1 MRRCLTVDMAAWER
15 PPHSS
20 ARCGVWD
27 VLASVGLSDDTGRMP
42 LEADTVASAL
52 ASTWEHLFAA
62 IPSGW
67 VRRED
72 GIVGGASGVPVP
84 TLNGVWPE
92 KVVLDEGLVSEV
104 LDQIASSGLPY
115 CLQLRPGAPEQ
126 LAALAARRGMIEEE
140 SLPLMVLENPQHL
153 KKSQE
158 VEHLGIRQL
167 AAEEAPLHAQIAARG
182 FEAPE
187 EVFVQLMTP
196 AVLARPGTRCYVGTI
211 GEDVVTTGI
220 GVTLGDF
227 VGIFNIA
234 TPPEHRGHGFGA
246 AVTARAASDGFATG
260 AKWSYLQS
268 SVAGFRVYS
277 RLGYNTLERWV
288 CWVTPT

>member
-1 MRRCLTVDMAAWER
+1 MVNRI
-15 PPHSS
+15 
-20 ARCGVWD
+20 
-27 VLASVGLSDDTGRMP
+27 MP
-42 LEADTVASAL
+42 LEADTVASAM
-52 ASTWEHLFAA
+52 ASTQEHVAPA
-62 IPSGW
+62 NPSGW
-67 VRRED
+67 IRRED
-72 GIVGGASGVPVP
+72 GMVGGASGAPVP

-92 KVVLDEGLVSEV
+92 KVVLNETLVSEV

-126 LAALAARRGMIEEE
+126 LAALAARRGMVEEE
-140 SLPLMVLENPQHL
+140 PIPLMVLENPQHL
-153 KKSQE
+153 TRAQE
-158 VEHLGIRQL
+158 VEHLRIRQL
-167 AAEEAPLHAQIAARG
+167 APEEALLHAEVAARG

-211 GEDVVTTGI
+211 GEDVVTTGM

-246 AVTARAASDGFATG
+246 AVTARAVSDGFANG
-260 AKWSYLQS
+260 ASWSYLQS
-268 SVAGFRVYS
+268 SVAGYGVYN
-277 RLGYNTLERWV
+277 RLGYNILERWS

>member
-1 MRRCLTVDMAAWER
+1 M
-15 PPHSS
+15 S
-20 ARCGVWD
+20 
-27 VLASVGLSDDTGRMP
+27 

-72 GIVGGASGVPVP
+72 GVVGAASGVPAP

-92 KVVLDEGLVSEV
+92 RVVLDAGLVSEV
-104 LDQIASSGLPY
+104 LGQIASLKLPH
-115 CLQLRPGAPEQ
+115 CLQLRPGAPEH
-126 LAALAARRGMIEEE
+126 LAALAARRGMVEEE
-140 SLPLMVLENPQHL
+140 PIPLMVLEDPQHL
-153 KKSQE
+153 ASAQE
-158 VEHLGIRQL
+158 VEPLQIRQL
-167 AAEEAPLHAQIAARG
+167 APEEAPLHAHIAARG

-187 EVFVQLMTP
+187 EVFTQLMTP
-196 AVLARPGTRCYVGTI
+196 AVLASPGTRCYVGTF
-211 GEDVVTTGI
+211 EDQVVTTGI

-246 AVTARAASDGFATG
+246 AVTARAASDGLAHG
-260 AKWSYLQS
+260 AGWSYLQS
-268 SVAGFRVYS
+268 SVAGFGVYD
-277 RLGYNTLERWV
+277 RLGYKTLERWA